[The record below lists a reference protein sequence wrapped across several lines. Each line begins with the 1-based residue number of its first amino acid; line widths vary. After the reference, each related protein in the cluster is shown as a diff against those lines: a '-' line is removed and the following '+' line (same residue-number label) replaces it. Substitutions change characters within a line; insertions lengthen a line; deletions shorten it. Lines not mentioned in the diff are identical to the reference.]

1 MPLRR
6 QRTIAEKV
14 SCTGIGLHSGAPV
27 QLTLLPARA
36 NSGIVLVRTDRGS
49 PVEIP
54 ARAASLASTRFATT
68 LGRGDATVGTVEH
81 LLAALYGLGV
91 DNIRVEVGGPEIP
104 VMDGSAASF
113 VYLLRSAGIFE
124 QRKRCAVLRFRRPV
138 EVRDGKRWIRVEPAR
153 EFRISYAVEFDH
165 PLVRRQ
171 EFSLN
176 GWDPGRFEQEVAA
189 ARTFG
194 FLNEVRSLWDAGL
207 AKGGSLEN
215 TVVLDDEGVMNPDG
229 LRWPDEFVRHKVL
242 DLYGDLA
249 LLGLPI
255 EGHVRAERGGHA
267 LHQRLVSAVLAYPHA
282 WRIHQGGRGAAAIDL
297 APLLPGS

>member
-1 MPLRR
+1 
-6 QRTIAEKV
+6 
-14 SCTGIGLHSGAPV
+14 
-27 QLTLLPARA
+27 
-36 NSGIVLVRTDRGS
+36 
-49 PVEIP
+49 
-54 ARAASLASTRFATT
+54 
-68 LGRGDATVGTVEH
+68 
-81 LLAALYGLGV
+81 
-91 DNIRVEVGGPEIP
+91 
-104 VMDGSAASF
+104 
-113 VYLLRSAGIFE
+113 
-124 QRKRCAVLRFRRPV
+124 
-138 EVRDGKRWIRVEPAR
+138 GKRWIRVEPAR

-176 GWDPGRFEQEVAA
+176 GWDPGRFEREIAA

-194 FLNEVRSLWDAGL
+194 FLNDVRSLWAAGL

-215 TVVLDDEGVMNPDG
+215 TLVLDDEGVKNPDG

-242 DLYGDLA
+242 DLHGDLA

-267 LHQRLVSAVLAYPHA
+267 LHQRLVSAVIADPHA
-282 WRIHQGGRGAAAIDL
+282 WRIHPGGRVAAAIDL